1 MSVQKANSSKVVK
14 VAKTAAVYIGIGV
27 AGFAVGA
34 LIGTVIQK
42 TLNK

>member
-14 VAKTAAVYIGIGV
+14 AAKVAAVYIGIG
-27 AGFAVGA
+27 ALGFAVGA
-34 LIGTVIQK
+34 VIGTVIDK